1 MKLLL
6 DENIGRS
13 TSEALRREGHD
24 VSWIGGDS
32 AGTADPAIM
41 AQAER
46 ESRVLVTKDK
56 DFGELAFKKG
66 QAHGGVILLRL
77 ADERPENTL
86 RVIRGVLHNLAR
98 RKPPFFAV
106 ASDSECRVHS
116 SRVTD

>member
-1 MKLLL
+1 LKLLL

-13 TSEALRREGHD
+13 TSEALRRQGHD

-46 ESRVLVTKDK
+46 EGRVVVTKDK
-56 DFGELAFKKG
+56 DFGELAFKNG
-66 QAHGGVILLRL
+66 QAHKGVILLRL

-86 RVIRGVLHNLAR
+86 SVILGVLHHLAH
-98 RKPPFFAV
+98 RKPPFFVV
-106 ASDSECRVHS
+106 ASDTEFRLHA
-116 SRVTD
+116 SRPAK